1 MTSVH
6 PGSILRV
13 KGNYFGVKKPKF
25 TLEAVAGNT
34 KPLKVKVLPIYTYA
48 DSKGRAGKSCM
59 NIQPSAQGESEVYVE
74 LPQNCQAGNY
84 EIVLNNKVGVALTPI
99 TVLGRGANAGP
110 VANDD
115 TFELEYGASSYNLDV
130 LVNDTD
136 NESDAPSVTLFN
148 SSLPSGAKVRY
159 NSKLMNITYTLPKTV
174 DASSTFTDT
183 FTYNLSDG
191 TGQSSATVT
200 VTVNP
205 ITVTS
210 VTTWS
215 GTSLGTV
222 FPTSRIVLN
231 GSHFGIQAPTIGL
244 TKGNGVV
251 IKAKVVS
258 QPQYTDYSGRENAS
272 YTDLNSLSSSFGDS
286 SLIVE
291 IPSKCNPGIY
301 NLILNNGA
309 DTDSSVTVTV
319 GSGANSVPV
328 GQNDDIILY
337 SGDDAPYFLIDVL
350 ADNGSGV
357 DTDKES
363 DTVVIVP
370 ISKTSYKGGRVS
382 FDKKSGKIKYIRPKA
397 ASSTLA
403 EFADHFQYRL
413 DDVYNK
419 GAGTVYNVNITVK
432 RSR

>member
-1 MTSVH
+1 M
-6 PGSILRV
+6 
-13 KGNYFGVKKPKF
+13 
-25 TLEAVAGNT
+25 
-34 KPLKVKVLPIYTYA
+34 
-48 DSKGRAGKSCM
+48 D
-59 NIQPSAQGESEVYVE
+59 IQPSAQGKSEVYIE

-84 EIVLNNKVGVALTPI
+84 EVVLNNKVGVALTPI
-99 TVLGRGANAGP
+99 TVLGWGSNARP

-115 TFELEYGASSYNLDV
+115 TFELEYGASSYNLDI

-136 NESDAPSVTLFN
+136 NESDAPNVTLFN

-191 TGQSSATVT
+191 TGQDSATVT

-210 VTTWS
+210 ATTWS

-231 GSHFGIQAPTIGL
+231 GTHFGIKSPTIGL

-258 QPQYTDYSGRENAS
+258 QPQYTDYSGRRNAS
-272 YTDLNSLSSSFGDS
+272 YTDLNELSSTFGNS

-291 IPSKCNPGIY
+291 IPSKCNPGTY
-301 NLILNNGA
+301 SLILENGA

-319 GSGANSVPV
+319 GTGTNSVPV
-328 GQNDDIILY
+328 GQDDDITLY
-337 SGDDAPYFLIDVL
+337 SGDGSPYFLIDVL
-350 ADNGSGV
+350 ADNGNGV

-363 DTVVIVP
+363 DAFVIVP
-370 ISKTSYKGGRVS
+370 ILKTSDKGGRVS
-382 FDKKSGKIKYIRPKA
+382 FDKKSGKVKYTRPKA

-403 EFADHFQYRL
+403 EFTDHFQYRL

-419 GAGTVYNVNITVK
+419 GAGTVYNVNITLK
-432 RSR
+432 HSR